1 MSFVR
6 RTASPIADD
15 FEKRKKE
22 VLAPIFFE
30 AGAAL
35 HDCQSFEYGIAYL
48 LYLFSRLGAGGLDP
62 ARCAAILDD
71 EEKKTAGQLVQMLQK
86 HVRISD
92 GLEHG
97 LTKALEARNRLIHRY
112 LVENIERMMDVA
124 EHEALVK
131 EIRALRSTVRRS
143 QKQLDP
149 FVRALA
155 ESIDGAPF
163 DTWASAAKEQF
174 LRDTREH

>member
-1 MSFVR
+1 M
-6 RTASPIADD
+6 ADE

-35 HDCQSFEYGIAYL
+35 YDCQSFEYGIAYL
-48 LYLFSRLGAGGLDP
+48 LYLFSRLGASTLDP

-71 EEKKTAGQLVQMLQK
+71 EEKKTAGQLIQMLK
-86 HVRISD
+86 SHLRVSEGI
-92 GLEHG
+92 ENG
-97 LTKALEARNRLIHRY
+97 LTRALEARNRLVHRF
-112 LVENIERMMDVA
+112 LIENVERMMDVR

-131 EIRALRSTVRRS
+131 EIRALRSMVRRS
-143 QKQLDP
+143 QKQLDS

-155 ESIDGAPF
+155 ESVDGASF
-163 DTWASAAKEQF
+163 DRWASEAKEIF
-174 LRDTREH
+174 LRDTRAH